1 MERFSGG
8 DCMWLLYS
16 LGTRRTWSG
25 SFAEYLR
32 LEDALNARNVKL
44 RDLEAC
50 IGMIAGFLVVS
61 EPYQREIFM
70 TIEDVLASGTLT
82 PAIEENFLA
91 LREVFRESPV
101 LMG

>member
-1 MERFSGG
+1 
-8 DCMWLLYS
+8 MWLLYS
-16 LGTRRTWSG
+16 LGTRKTWSG